1 MKIAICGTNSFELLD
16 KVAKHYNVE
25 YVDVVGKPN
34 ETLNI
39 YELAKV
45 TYEYDDVKN
54 VVFNGCVLDCAVNV
68 KDMHYLDE
76 QIILCALS
84 NLDVIYVYTPCMTD
98 DKVSLYHQFDEFYNG
113 KVVDVVD
120 LDTFVI
126 E

>member
-68 KDMHYLDE
+68 KDIHYLDE
-76 QIILCALS
+76 QILLCALS
-84 NLDVIYVYTPCMTD
+84 NLDVVYVYTNGMSAEE
-98 DKVSLYHQFDEFYNG
+98 VSRYHQFDEFYKG

-126 E
+126 